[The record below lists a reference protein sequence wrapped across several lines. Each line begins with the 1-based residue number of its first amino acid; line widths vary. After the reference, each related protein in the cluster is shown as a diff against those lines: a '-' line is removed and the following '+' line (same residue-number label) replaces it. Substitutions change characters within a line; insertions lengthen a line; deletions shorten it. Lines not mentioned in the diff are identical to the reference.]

1 MDMLNPSFNFREYA
15 GDIHF
20 MQQLQREYSFPVL
33 VYKINEDDTRDL
45 VRIEAPGI

>member
-20 MQQLQREYSFPVL
+20 MQQLQREYRFL
-33 VYKINEDDTRDL
+33 VEVFQEDENGARTL
-45 VRIEAPGI
+45 LRIEAPSL